1 MIIDMHNHVF
11 PDHVAERVIGALEGF
26 YGFKWGGT
34 GTEKD
39 LLASLEEGKIDKC
52 VIFSSATKPEQVET
66 INNYIASMVQKAP
79 SLYIGFGT
87 MHPLYKDP
95 VKEFGRFPELH
106 LKGLK
111 FHHDFLGYD
120 LDDPLW
126 MPIYAAA
133 EEAGLPILFHIG
145 DARTSHTN
153 PDKLAFLRGKFP
165 KLTLIAAHMGGYTQ
179 WEDGEKHLAGLD
191 IYMDISSTIPFWGVE
206 KTRNLVLKHGVD
218 KILFASDYPA
228 FRHKDAVAFVKQLE
242 LGEEAEEKIFHLNAE
257 KLFGL
262 DKE

>member
-1 MIIDMHNHVF
+1 MHSHVF

-26 YGFKWGGT
+26 YGFKWGGN

-39 LLASLEEGKIDKC
+39 LLNSLAEGNIDKC
-52 VIFSSATKPEQVET
+52 VIFSSATKPEQVES
-66 INNYIASMVQKAP
+66 INNYIASMVKARP

-87 MHPLYKDP
+87 MHPLYHDP
-95 VKEFGRFPELH
+95 VKEFKRFRELN
-106 LKGLK
+106 LRGLK
-111 FHHDFLGYD
+111 FHPDFLGYD

-126 MPIYAAA
+126 MPIYEAAQDS
-133 EEAGLPILFHIG
+133 GLPILFHIG
-145 DARTSHTN
+145 DKRTNFSN
-153 PDKLAFLRGKFP
+153 PDKLAAMRERFP

-179 WEDGEKHLAGLD
+179 WEDGEKYLAGLD

-228 FRHKDAVAFVKQLE
+228 FRHKDAVDQVKQLE
-242 LGEEAEEKIFHLNAE
+242 LGEEAEEKIFHGNAE
-257 KLFGL
+257 KLFGM
-262 DKE
+262 E